1 VISSTARPTGRLL
14 RVLGVGFGLAVTIGN
29 TIGGGILKA
38 PGEVA
43 ANVSNEALFLGVW
56 IAGGLYALLG
66 AISLAELGAMMPR
79 SGGQY
84 VFARNGIGEYAG
96 FVVGWNDWLSTS
108 GSVAFVAMVLAESFG
123 ALVPAVADRQPLVA
137 MSVISLFT
145 AVVWRG
151 VRVGA
156 GAQAVTSTLKALVFV
171 ALIAACFLVTP
182 REQIPVTATVGAVA
196 PLLGVVLA
204 LQAVIYAYDGWT
216 GVIYFS
222 EEVRDPGR
230 DIPRSMFGGVIS
242 VIVIYLLVNIAFL
255 HVLPMGALPGPET
268 AAAKVARALFGGRGD
283 LLVNVVI
290 VVALLSTVNALLPMA
305 ARILFAMGND
315 GLFSRTATRVN
326 AGGTPTVAL
335 GLSAGVAMLFVAT
348 GTFETVLGILAVFFV
363 ANYLLSFI
371 ALVLLRRRQPDAPR
385 PYRAWGYPWT
395 TFIAIVGSLAF
406 LIAAIK
412 ADPQTAM
419 LTGAL
424 IAAGVPV
431 YLLIRRARRM
441 A

>member
-1 VISSTARPTGRLL
+1 MISSTARPTGRLL

-29 TIGGGILKA
+29 TIGGGILKV

-43 ANVSNEALFLGVW
+43 ANVANEAVFLGIWVV
-56 IAGGLYALLG
+56 GGLYALLG

-96 FVVGWNDWLSTS
+96 FVVGWNDWLSTA
-108 GSVAFVAMVLAESFG
+108 GSVAVVAMVLAESFG
-123 ALVPAVADRQPLVA
+123 GLVPAAADRQPLVA
-137 MSVISLFT
+137 MSVIALFT
-145 AVVWRG
+145 ALVWRG

-156 GAQAVTSTLKALVFV
+156 GAQAITSTLKALVFV

-182 REQIPVTATVGAVA
+182 REQVPVIERVGTVA

-204 LQAVIYAYDGWT
+204 LQGVIYAYDGWT
-216 GVIYFS
+216 GVLYFS

-255 HVLPMGALPGPET
+255 HVLPMEALPGGET
-268 AAAKVARALFGGRGD
+268 AAAKVARTLFGGRGD
-283 LLVNVVI
+283 LLVNIVI

-305 ARILFAMGND
+305 ARILFAMGSD
-315 GLFSRTATRVN
+315 GLFSRVATRVN
-326 AGGTPTVAL
+326 PGGTPTVAL
-335 GLSAGVAMLFVAT
+335 ALSAAVALLFVAT
-348 GTFETVLGILAVFFV
+348 GTFNAVIGVLSVFFV
-363 ANYLLSFI
+363 ANYLLSFV
-371 ALVLLRRRQPDAPR
+371 ALLLLRRRLPDAPR

-395 TFIAIVGSLAF
+395 TILAIVGSLAF
-406 LIAAIK
+406 LVAAIK
-412 ADPQTAM
+412 ADSQTAL

-424 IAAGVPV
+424 VAAGVPV
-431 YLLIRRARRM
+431 YLLIRRARR
-441 A
+441 AA